1 MSVQPIIS
9 VLEKL
14 EKMHKS
20 LFELAIQKTEI
31 VKKGDMDELNTM
43 LKNEQSHIAAIEQL
57 EQQRQQLV
65 MDYLD
70 AKGIVFADT
79 PTVLDVIEAAELEQ
93 EREQLTSVRERLI
106 SVIDDLRQQN
116 DLNQKLVFQSLQFVH
131 MTLDMMRPNQEQ
143 MNYSGKVAN
152 TNNVV
157 SKKSLFDSQA

>member
-1 MSVQPIIS
+1 
-9 VLEKL
+9 
-14 EKMHKS
+14 
-20 LFELAIQKTEI
+20 
-31 VKKGDMDELNTM
+31 MDELDTM

-70 AKGIVFADT
+70 AKGIVYADT
-79 PTVLDVIEAAELEQ
+79 PTVLDAIEAADLEQ
-93 EREQLTSVRERLI
+93 EREQLKSVRKRLMA
-106 SVIDDLRQQN
+106 VIDDLRKQN

-143 MNYSGKVAN
+143 MNYSGKASN
-152 TNNVV
+152 TNNPL